1 MAEEWS
7 VTRAFLIGAALGVGV
22 AANAFISGS
31 FAWDGNSTK
40 LAMFLFLTVVLTPA
54 LFVGGARWLNSQ
66 AAQKRRR
73 IRR

>member
-1 MAEEWS
+1 MTEEWS

-31 FAWDGNSTK
+31 FAWNGDPAR
-40 LAMFLFLTVVLTPA
+40 LAAFLFVTVVLTPT

-66 AAQKRRR
+66 ASRKRRR